1 MGKVYDAL
9 RRAEEERGRQATGA
23 AAPTV
28 PTAPPE
34 AEGAGRPGRRKG
46 RRGAALTAPVPD
58 EALDANRR
66 RIALLDPESFVTE
79 QFRTLR
85 ARIEALAAQRPIRT
99 ILVTSA
105 LAGEGKSTAA
115 LNLALVTAMEL
126 DRKVLLVECDLRRPE
141 IHTSLGIA
149 PRAGLAEVLLGEAP
163 LEEAVHPVEGTR
175 LHVLPVRKLPP
186 NPSEL
191 LSSERMRKLAE
202 ELAHSYDTVIFDT
215 PATLGLPDAKA
226 LSELMD
232 GVVMVVRADSTPRE
246 DLEAALDILDRRRI
260 LGLVFNGAE
269 VDVERYEYRD

>member
-1 MGKVYDAL
+1 MGKVYEAL

-23 AAPTV
+23 AAPAV
-28 PTAPPE
+28 PTAPPD
-34 AEGAGRPGRRKG
+34 AGSAGRSGKGRS
-46 RRGAALTAPVPD
+46 RRGALSAPVPD

-66 RIALLDPESFVTE
+66 RIALLDPDSFVAE

-99 ILVTSA
+99 IQITSS
-105 LAGEGKSTAA
+105 LAGEGKSTVA

-141 IHTSLGIA
+141 IHVSLGLT
-149 PRAGLAEVLLGEAP
+149 PRAGLAEVLLGEAS
-163 LEEAVHPVEGTR
+163 LEEAIHPVEGTR
-175 LHVLPVRKLPP
+175 LHLLPVRKLPP

-191 LSSERMRKLAE
+191 LSSERMRKLVE
-202 ELAHSYDTVIFDT
+202 ELSRAYDTVFFDT
-215 PATLGLPDAKA
+215 PATLGLPDAKE
-226 LSELMD
+226 LSQIMD
-232 GVVMVVRADSTPRE
+232 GVVMVVRADSTPRD

-269 VDVERYEYRD
+269 VDVDRYEYRD

>member
-23 AAPTV
+23 GAPTV

-34 AEGAGRPGRRKG
+34 AGAAGRPGRRKA
-46 RRGAALTAPVPD
+46 RRGAVAAPVPD
-58 EALDANRR
+58 RALDANRR

-99 ILVTSA
+99 IQVTSA

-141 IHTSLGIA
+141 IHVSLGIT

-163 LEEAVHPVEGTR
+163 LEEAIHPVEGTR

-191 LSSERMRKLAE
+191 LSSERMRKLVE
-202 ELAHSYDTVIFDT
+202 ELSHAYDTVFFDT
-215 PATLGLPDAKA
+215 PATLGLPDAKE

-232 GVVMVVRADSTPRE
+232 GVVMVVRADATPRE
-246 DLEAALDILDRRRI
+246 DLESALDILDRRRI